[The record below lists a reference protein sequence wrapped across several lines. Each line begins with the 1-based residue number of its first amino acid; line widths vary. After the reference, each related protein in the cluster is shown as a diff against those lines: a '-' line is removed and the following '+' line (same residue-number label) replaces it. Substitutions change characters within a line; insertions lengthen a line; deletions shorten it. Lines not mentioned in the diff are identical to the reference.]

1 MQYRS
6 STPRFPT
13 FDVPQMLP
21 VHGSKV
27 KYFGGE
33 ILGYCRV
40 QYSAYWIRLSTPSMF
55 QMFVLRILLVLG
67 VLYYSYPQYLQY
79 LGLQYCS

>member
-27 KYFGGE
+27 FRGE
-33 ILGYCRV
+33 NTGYCRV
-40 QYSAYWIRLSTPSMF
+40 QYSAYWILLSTPSMF